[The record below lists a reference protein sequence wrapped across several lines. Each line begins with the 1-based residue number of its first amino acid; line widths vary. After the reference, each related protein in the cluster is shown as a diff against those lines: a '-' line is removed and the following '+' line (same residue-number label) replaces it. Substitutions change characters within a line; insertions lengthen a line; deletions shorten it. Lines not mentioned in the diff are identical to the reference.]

1 MPQNTIRKIAV
12 VFVTEFVGFSKMMER
27 NSVIEGLK
35 KVGLKNSA

>member
-35 KVGLKNSA
+35 KAGLKNSA